1 MYLCR
6 LFPIENKAV
15 FMSFFGKSYSDN
27 PRAIYEEMLNENIDM
42 KYIWLMKEDS
52 VKIPNA
58 IVVKPL
64 SFRGLFHQAT
74 ARLWI
79 DNCRKSAWIVKRK
92 GQYYI
97 QTWRGGIGVKKA
109 EKDTENVLSMEYIAG
124 AKHDSEM
131 ANLFVSGS
139 KWNTDKYRRSFWY
152 SGEIIESGLPRSDVF
167 YKEVERTDETI
178 RKLYTIDDLDKIILY
193 APTFRADGG
202 IDCYKMDFDRL
213 IRAAQ
218 EKWGGRWKVMVRL
231 HPNLLG
237 MDKKMRY
244 SKDVINVSN
253 YPDINELISIC
264 DILITDYSSCMFD
277 ALNIEKNVILY
288 AIDIEEYRRDRD
300 TYFSMNSLPFPLA
313 KDEDELIEIIL
324 NFNEE
329 NYVDQI
335 NNFKK
340 EYRIFDDG
348 RASERIVE
356 KIRKELKIEP
366 RSS

>member
-1 MYLCR
+1 
-6 LFPIENKAV
+6 
-15 FMSFFGKSYSDN
+15 
-27 PRAIYEEMLNENIDM
+27 
-42 KYIWLMKEDS
+42 
-52 VKIPNA
+52 
-58 IVVKPL
+58 
-64 SFRGLFHQAT
+64 
-74 ARLWI
+74 
-79 DNCRKSAWIVKRK
+79 
-92 GQYYI
+92 
-97 QTWRGGIGVKKA
+97 
-109 EKDTENVLSMEYIAG
+109 
-124 AKHDSEM
+124 
-131 ANLFVSGS
+131 
-139 KWNTDKYRRSFWY
+139 
-152 SGEIIESGLPRSDVF
+152 
-167 YKEVERTDETI
+167 
-178 RKLYTIDDLDKIILY
+178 
-193 APTFRADGG
+193 
-202 IDCYKMDFDRL
+202 MDFDRL